1 MTAWNK
7 PSLDLVN
14 NVPPQVYADFLRL
27 LRLEFGWQFHLAFQT
42 RIQLQRGDSVRAHT
56 LDSGP
61 ITLLSLMPGWIYSLC
76 GTPMFQSN
84 GIYDILQFLGLLR
97 YPPVALV
104 DGVHLLDEAV
114 GLGHH
119 GPDPA
124 RHGGQH
130 VRLGRL
136 VTRQGQLHLSLLI
149 LGNCGE

>member
-1 MTAWNK
+1 M
-7 PSLDLVN
+7 
-14 NVPPQVYADFLRL
+14 
-27 LRLEFGWQFHLAFQT
+27 H
-42 RIQLQRGDSVRAHT
+42 
-56 LDSGP
+56 
-61 ITLLSLMPGWIYSLC
+61 GWIYSLC

-84 GIYDILQFLGLLR
+84 GIYDILQFFGLLR

-136 VTRQGQLHLSLLI
+136 VTRQGQLHLSLLMLEI
-149 LGNCGE
+149 VESNLFQTRHFSFLLRCFCLR

>member
-1 MTAWNK
+1 MSS
-7 PSLDLVN
+7 PLIL
-14 NVPPQVYADFLRL
+14 
-27 LRLEFGWQFHLAFQT
+27 
-42 RIQLQRGDSVRAHT
+42 
-56 LDSGP
+56 
-61 ITLLSLMPGWIYSLC
+61 LLSNNSTLSDAWMDMYSLC
-76 GTPMFQSN
+76 GTPMFQSIAWLSN

-136 VTRQGQLHLSLLI
+136 VTRQGQLHPFLLM
-149 LGNCGE
+149 LLE